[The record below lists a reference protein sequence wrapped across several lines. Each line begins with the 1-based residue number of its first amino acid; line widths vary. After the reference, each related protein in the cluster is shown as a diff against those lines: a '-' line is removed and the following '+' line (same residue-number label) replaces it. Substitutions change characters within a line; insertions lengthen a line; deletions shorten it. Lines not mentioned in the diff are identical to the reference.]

1 MKKSIK
7 LVEMAEGIHK
17 ELEQLSMQLADKAVT
32 IRKLLNDNTVLNK
45 RLMELEQKRK
55 AEWWDTIIVWEFI
68 EVPLIF

>member
-55 AEWWDTIIVWEFI
+55 AE
-68 EVPLIF
+68 